1 MSGQWNRFAAMLMRD
16 LLLIAFTGWLW
27 RLAIE
32 HGAPEAAGGYALH
45 VATALMTVIAA
56 YLVHEW
62 GHLIGAWISGSRF
75 FLPAH
80 IAASPFLFR
89 FDNVRNTR
97 RHFVWM
103 VWGGFVSSIALVIL
117 LVALLPRE
125 LLAAQIALGMTALG
139 VIATFVI
146 ELPEFWRV
154 YRGAPLPDGAAFVS
168 PPEV

>member
-75 FLPAH
+75 FCRHTSPPARFCFASTMCA
-80 IAASPFLFR
+80 IPAAISCGWSGAASCR
-89 FDNVRNTR
+89 ASR
-97 RHFVWM
+97 W
-103 VWGGFVSSIALVIL
+103 
-117 LVALLPRE
+117 
-125 LLAAQIALGMTALG
+125 
-139 VIATFVI
+139 
-146 ELPEFWRV
+146 
-154 YRGAPLPDGAAFVS
+154 
-168 PPEV
+168 